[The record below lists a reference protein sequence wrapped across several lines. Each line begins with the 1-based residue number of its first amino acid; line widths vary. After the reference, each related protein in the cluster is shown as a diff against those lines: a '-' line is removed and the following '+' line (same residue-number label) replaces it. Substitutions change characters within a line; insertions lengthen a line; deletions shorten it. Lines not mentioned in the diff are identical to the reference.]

1 MGQRSRFAL
10 ASLIGLTFISVLIGI
25 HSQPTGSHP
34 EDFAGVERDQLKSNL
49 ASSTGSC
56 GVERWSVKTGTD
68 ADANLVNLGATTPT
82 SIVTM
87 SSYPQP
93 ATLPANNRIQPQE
106 TTVYSIDANLTEYK
120 LETDSDYHLVI
131 QDGAGNTMITEI
143 PDPAC
148 AAGSL
153 FLSSIQS
160 ARNEFDSKFLATGS
174 FKTANVPVRVRGIG
188 FFDYLHGQTGVAP
201 NGIELH
207 PVLDVQ
213 FNPSAALPGVSSVI
227 PNTGPSSGGTS
238 VTITGTNYTGATTV
252 KFGGT
257 ATTFTVV
264 GPTQINATSPSGFG
278 VVDVTVTNA
287 GGTSPVS
294 SADEFTYPPAS
305 PGVYTA
311 MTPVRVLDTRLSG
324 GPLGPGASVNL
335 VVGGTGSVPV
345 NATAAILNVTAV
357 DSSTAGFFTV
367 FPTGAPLP
375 TASNL
380 NWLAGETVPNL
391 VSVELGTGG
400 SVTIY
405 NGLGTADAVVDL
417 QGYFTPSSGG
427 TGGQFVPLVPARI
440 TDTRAASGQP
450 NAGLI
455 LGSGITLDVQISGA
469 GGVPATGVTAVVLN
483 VTVTDTTSAGFL
495 TVFPKGATRPL
506 ASNLN
511 WAAEVTVPNRVMV
524 PVGTGGMVS
533 FFNGLGSADLVVDVN
548 GYFTDSTTAGASFMP
563 LVPYRIVDT
572 RNGTGAPIAPLT
584 GGTPLVVTV
593 AGSGNVPAMTSTT
606 PPQSVVLNVT
616 VANPTAAS
624 DLVVWPDGV
633 TKPVAS
639 DLNFVPAQ
647 TVPNLVVV
655 KLSST
660 GQIDIFNPFGTT
672 NVIVDVVGWYG

>member
-1 MGQRSRFAL
+1 
-10 ASLIGLTFISVLIGI
+10 
-25 HSQPTGSHP
+25 
-34 EDFAGVERDQLKSNL
+34 
-49 ASSTGSC
+49 
-56 GVERWSVKTGTD
+56 VKTGTD
-68 ADANLVNLGATTPT
+68 ADANLVNIGSTTPI

-87 SSYPQP
+87 SSYPHP

-106 TTVYSIDANLTEYK
+106 TTVYSIDAILIEYK

-148 AAGSL
+148 AAASL

-174 FKTANVPVRVRGIG
+174 FKTTNVPVRVRGIG

-213 FNPSAALPGVSSVI
+213 FNPSAALPGVSSVV

-238 VTITGTNYTGATTV
+238 VTISGTNYTGATTV

-264 GPTQINATSPSGFG
+264 GPTQINTTSPSGFG
-278 VVDVTVTNA
+278 VVNVTVTNA

-294 SADEFTYPPAS
+294 SADEFTYPPAP
-305 PGVYTA
+305 PGLYTA
-311 MTPVRVLDTRLSG
+311 ITPVRVLDTRLSG
-324 GPLGPGASVNL
+324 GPLGPGSSVNL
-335 VVGGTGSVPV
+335 VVGGAGSVPV

-357 DSSTAGFFTV
+357 DSSAAGFFTV
-367 FPTGAPLP
+367 FPTGAALP

-427 TGGQFVPLVPARI
+427 TAGQFVPLVPARI
-440 TDTRAASGQP
+440 TDTRAGSGQP
-450 NAGLI
+450 NAGST

-469 GGVPATGVTAVVLN
+469 GGVPASGVTAVVLN
-483 VTVTDTTSAGFL
+483 ATVTDTTSAGFL
-495 TVFPKGATRPL
+495 TVFPKGAARPL

-511 WAAEVTVPNRVMV
+511 WAAGVTVPNRVMV

-548 GYFTDSTTAGASFMP
+548 GYFTDSTVAGASFMP
-563 LVPYRIVDT
+563 LVPFRIVDT
-572 RNGTGAPIAPLT
+572 RNGTGAPTGPLA
-584 GGTPLVVTV
+584 GGTTLVVTV
-593 AGSGNVPAMTSTT
+593 AGFGNVPAMTSTT
-606 PPQSVVLNVT
+606 PPQAVVLNVT

-624 DLVVWPDGV
+624 DLVVWPDGA

-660 GQIDIFNPFGTT
+660 GQVDIFNPFGST